1 MAHLVKSFFRV
12 LPLSRVFNPICHV
25 FAYIRADAH
34 EGALNY
40 FTFLSYELGKGQYTF
55 YPLKLSHF
63 LEEKKH
69 LRMNVAPDQTIILG
83 LQIFLDHR

>member
-1 MAHLVKSFFRV
+1 MAHLFKSFFRV

-83 LQIFLDHR
+83 R